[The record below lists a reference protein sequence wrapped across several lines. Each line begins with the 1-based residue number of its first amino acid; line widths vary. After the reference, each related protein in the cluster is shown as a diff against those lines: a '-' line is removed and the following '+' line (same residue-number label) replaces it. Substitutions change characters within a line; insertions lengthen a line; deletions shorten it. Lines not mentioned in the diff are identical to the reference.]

1 MVSIFQRMANGAERL
16 AHAFN
21 AFANVEQERELGFGQ
36 QYGSATGVTPN
47 RRRLTGGNER
57 SIVAA
62 VYMRLGIDVAAV
74 DMRHVRLDDNNR
86 YLEDIPSGL
95 NECLT
100 LEANIDQGARA
111 FRQDLA
117 MTLFDKGVVALV
129 PIDTSLNPL
138 STGNFDIR
146 TMRVG
151 EIVQFYPR
159 HVRVSVWN
167 DTLGRRQEI
176 TVPKTSTA
184 IVENPLYQVMNEANS
199 TLQRLI
205 RKLNILDAVDEASSS
220 GKLDLIIQLPYT
232 IKSEARK
239 DQAETRLRD
248 IEMQLKGSK
257 YGIAYA
263 DATEKIT
270 QLNRPAENNL
280 MTQIEYLTKM
290 VYGQLGLSEAV
301 FNGTAAE
308 NEMLNYYNR
317 TIEPILTAITE
328 AMRRAF
334 LTKTARTQKQS
345 VLFFRDPFKN
355 VAVGDIAEIADKFTR
370 NEILSANEIRGVIGF
385 KPSTDAKADQLVN
398 SNMPQPAPADAAA
411 PVAEASAPV
420 DDGAEEDAVMKTFD
434 SLEASIDEILGG
446 SGDSEES

>member
-1 MVSIFQRMANGAERL
+1 MVSIFQRMANGANRL
-16 AHAFN
+16 SHAWN
-21 AFANVEQERELGFGQ
+21 AFTNVEEERTIGFGQQ
-36 QYGSATGVTPN
+36 QYGSASGVTPN

-62 VYMRLGIDVAAV
+62 IYMRLGIDYASI
-74 DMRHVRLDDNNR
+74 DMRHARVDPNGR

-100 LEANIDQGARA
+100 LEANLDQGASA

-117 MTLFDKGVVALV
+117 MTLFDKGAIAAV

-138 STGNFDIR
+138 TTGNYDIR
-146 TMRVG
+146 TMRIG
-151 EIVQFYPR
+151 DIVQWYPR
-159 HVRVSVWN
+159 HIRVSVWN
-167 DTLGRRQEI
+167 DMKGRREEL
-176 TVPKTSTA
+176 TVPKSSTA
-184 IVENPLYQVMNEANS
+184 IIENPLYQVMNEPNS

-220 GKLDLIIQLPYT
+220 GKLDIIIQLPYT

-239 DQAETRLRD
+239 DQAENRLKD

-280 MTQIEYLTKM
+280 LSQIEYLTKM

-301 FNGTAAE
+301 FNGTASEA
-308 NEMLNYYNR
+308 EMLNYHVR
-317 TIEPILTAITE
+317 TIEPLTRATTE
-328 AMRRAF
+328 AFRRSF
-334 LTKTARTQKQS
+334 LTKTARTQGQS
-345 VLFFRDPFKN
+345 ILAFRDPFKL
-355 VAVGDIAEIADKFTR
+355 VPVGAIAEIADKFTR
-370 NEILSANEIRGVIGF
+370 NEILTANEIRGIIGYR
-385 KPSTDAKADQLVN
+385 PSTDAKADKLVN
-398 SNMPQPAPADAAA
+398 SNMPQPNETAP
-411 PVAEASAPV
+411 AEASV
-420 DDGAEEDAVMKTFD
+420 DNSAVMAAQDKLMEDTFA
-434 SLEASIDEILGG
+434 SLEASIDSAIGG
-446 SGDSEES
+446 A